1 MHLPR
6 KSLKRQGDTNTL
18 RFGFIRAKSAGIRT
32 ANVKRCRISNH
43 RRPTKNAELRRA
55 LEAADPATLL
65 LALVQ
70 LTGERH
76 WLEAA
81 KPFIRGPMNYQEFMP
96 EPLRAS
102 IRDRLSDALAER
114 TRTGGAVPRRTDDAL
129 LREMMAVA
137 TGEPVPDDYIA
148 MMREDLTDDSLPSRS
163 LKWRLPLDAAALQ
176 SADVVIIGAGMSG
189 LYAAIQ
195 LREAGIPFVIIEKN
209 DAVGGTWYENI
220 YPGCGVDTPNH
231 FYSYAFEPNHDW
243 SHFFAKRDELWNYFE
258 RVADKYDLRKH
269 IRLGTEVLDARY
281 DEDAANWRITAQG
294 ADGTQLELT
303 ARVLVSAVGVLNR
316 PKLPDIPG
324 LQSFAGPAFHT
335 AQWDRNF
342 DWCGKRVAMI
352 GTGASGHQ
360 AGPSIAPDVARL
372 MIFQRSP
379 HWVVPN
385 PNYHEGVSAGKKWAL
400 ANIPFYL
407 RWYRFQLFWGFA
419 DGLHAALQVDPDWPH
434 PKRSLNALNEKHR
447 LFMERHIRNE
457 LSDRPDL
464 LEKVIPDYPA
474 YGKRILIDNHW
485 FRMLKRPNVDLV
497 TDPID
502 AIVPEGVRTRDGRV
516 WLADAMVFATGFKV
530 SKMLHPMTIR
540 GRDSRELH
548 DIWGADDAKAYLGLT
563 VPGFPNFFML
573 TGPNTGLAHGGNQI
587 FMTECSVRHMMLALR
602 ELLEREHRSIECKR
616 EVYESYNRDVDA
628 MHARMVWTHKGM
640 TNWYRNPQGRVF
652 AITPWRLVEYWK
664 MTSTFNPEEYHIR

>member
-1 MHLPR
+1 MSNSGAETPDR
-6 KSLKRQGDTNTL
+6 V
-18 RFGFIRAKSAGIRT
+18 SAQ
-32 ANVKRCRISNH
+32 
-43 RRPTKNAELRRA
+43 RRGLD
-55 LEAADPATLL
+55 AADPATLL
-65 LALVQ
+65 LVLVQ

-81 KPFIRGPMNYQEFMP
+81 KPHIRGPMNYQEFMP
-96 EPLRAS
+96 EPLRGAV
-102 IRDRLSDALAER
+102 RDRLAEVLAEAAPGTAALHR
-114 TRTGGAVPRRTDDAL
+114 PLDDAL

-148 MMREDLTDDSLPSRS
+148 MMREDLTGDSLHARS
-163 LKWRLPLDAAALQ
+163 LKWRSPPDAAAR
-176 SADVVIIGAGMSG
+176 DNTEVVIIGAGMSG
-189 LYAAIQ
+189 LYAGIQ
-195 LREAGIPFVIIEKN
+195 LQEAGIPFVILEKN
-209 DAVGGTWYENI
+209 AAVGGTWYENI

-231 FYSYAFEPNHDW
+231 FYSYAFEPNHHW
-243 SHFFAKRDELWNYFE
+243 SHFFAKRDELWSYFE
-258 RVADKYDLRKH
+258 GVADKYDLRKH
-269 IRLGTEVLDARY
+269 IRLGVEVCEAHY
-281 DEDAANWRITAQG
+281 DEPHAIWRISAQA
-294 ADGTQLELT
+294 ADGVRSALT

-316 PKLPDIPG
+316 PKLPDIAG
-324 LQSFAGPAFHT
+324 LDSFAGPAFHT
-335 AQWDRNF
+335 AQWDRHF
-342 DWCGKRVAMI
+342 DWRGKRVALI

-360 AGPSIAPDVARL
+360 VGPSIAPEVERL
-372 MIFQRSP
+372 TIFQRSP

-385 PNYHEGVSAGKKWAL
+385 PNYHEGVSEGKKWAL

-434 PKRSLNALNEKHR
+434 PRRSLNTLNEKHR
-447 LFMERHIRNE
+447 LFMERHMRSE
-457 LSDRPDL
+457 LADRPDL

-502 AIVPEGVRTRDGRV
+502 RIVPDGVRTRDGEIRQ
-516 WLADAMVFATGFKV
+516 ADALVFATGFKV
-530 SKMLHPMTIR
+530 SKMLHPMTII
-540 GRDSRELH
+540 GRNGRNLH
-548 DIWGADDAKAYLGLT
+548 QFWGADDAMAYLGLT

-587 FMTECSVRHMMLALR
+587 FMTECGVRHMMLAIR
-602 ELLEREHRSIECKR
+602 ELVEGGHRSIECR
-616 EVYESYNRDVDA
+616 PEIYESYNREVDA

-664 MTSTFNPEEYHIR
+664 MTSTFNPQQYQFG

>member
-1 MHLPR
+1 MHLRTKFPR
-6 KSLKRQGDTNTL
+6 RQAGTNAL
-18 RFGFIRAKSAGIRT
+18 RFGDGRAKSGPAKPADAKMLDSRQKTSGET
-32 ANVKRCRISNH
+32 AD
-43 RRPTKNAELRRA
+43 LRSGLA
-55 LEAADPATLL
+55 AADPATLL

-70 LTGERH
+70 LTSERH
-76 WLEAA
+76 WLEEA
-81 KPFIRGPMNYQEFMP
+81 KPYIRGPMNYQEFMP
-96 EPLRAS
+96 EELRAS
-102 IRDRLSDALAER
+102 IRNRLTEVLAER
-114 TRTGGAVPRRTDDAL
+114 ARGGNSSDRPPDDAL
-129 LREMMAVA
+129 LREMMSVA
-137 TGEPVPDDYIA
+137 TGEAVPSDYIA
-148 MMREDLTDDSLPSRS
+148 MMREDLTADTLQSRS
-163 LKWRLPLDAAALQ
+163 LQWRNRPSPAALQ
-176 SADVVIIGAGMSG
+176 AAGIVIIGAGMSG
-189 LYAAIQ
+189 LYAGIQ
-195 LREAGIPFVIIEKN
+195 LQQAGIPFVILEKN

-269 IRLGTEVLDARY
+269 IQFGVEVTEARY
-281 DEDAANWRITAQG
+281 DAADAVWRITAQS
-294 ADGTQLELT
+294 ADGTQQQLS

-324 LQSFAGPAFHT
+324 LESFTGPAFHT
-335 AQWDRNF
+335 AQWDRHF
-342 DWCGKRVAMI
+342 DWRGKRIAMI

-360 AGPSIAPDVARL
+360 VGPTIAPDVERL

-385 PNYHEGVSAGKKWAL
+385 PNYHSGVDEGKKWAL
-400 ANIPFYL
+400 ANVPFYL

-419 DGLHAALQVDPDWPH
+419 DGLHAALQVDPDWPQ

-447 LFMERHIRNE
+447 LFMERHMRSE
-457 LSDRPDL
+457 LADRPDL

-485 FRMLKRPNVDLV
+485 FRMLKRPNVDLL
-497 TDPID
+497 TDPIES
-502 AIVPEGVRTRDGRV
+502 IVAEGIRMKDGRL
-516 WLADAMVFATGFKV
+516 WQADALVLATGFKV
-530 SKMLHPMTIR
+530 SKMLFPMKLF
-540 GRDSRELH
+540 GREGRELH
-548 DIWGADDAKAYLGLT
+548 EVWGPDDAKAYLGLT

-602 ELLEREHRSIECKR
+602 ELLESGRRSIECR
-616 EVYESYNRDVDA
+616 SEIYESYNREVDA
-628 MHARMVWTHKGM
+628 THAGMVWTHKGM
-640 TNWYRNPQGRVF
+640 TNWYRNSHGRVF

-664 MTSTFNPEEYHIR
+664 MTSNFDRDEYEFG

>member
-1 MHLPR
+1 MLDPGLQT
-6 KSLKRQGDTNTL
+6 SGE
-18 RFGFIRAKSAGIRT
+18 
-32 ANVKRCRISNH
+32 
-43 RRPTKNAELRRA
+43 NAEMCRSLA
-55 LEAADPATLL
+55 AADPATLL

-96 EPLRAS
+96 EALRTQVRERIS
-102 IRDRLSDALAER
+102 EVLAEMP
-114 TRTGGAVPRRTDDAL
+114 RTGAAPPRRIDDAL
-129 LREMMAVA
+129 LREMMVVA
-137 TGEPVPDDYIA
+137 TGEVVPDDYIA

-163 LKWRLPLDAAALQ
+163 LKWRAPPGADALQ
-176 SADVVIIGAGMSG
+176 GTQVVIIGAGMSG
-189 LYAAIQ
+189 LYAGIQ
-195 LREAGIPFVIIEKN
+195 LQQAGIPFVILEKN
-209 DAVGGTWYENI
+209 TAVGGTWYENI

-243 SHFFAKRDELWNYFE
+243 SHYFAKRDELWNYFE
-258 RVADKYDLRKH
+258 KVADKYGLRKH
-269 IRLGTEVLDARY
+269 IWLGTEVIDARY
-281 DEDAANWRITAQG
+281 DEASASWRVTAQG
-294 ADGTQLELT
+294 AEGTRETLS
-303 ARVLVSAVGVLNR
+303 ARVLVSAVGQLNR
-316 PKLPDIPG
+316 PKLPDIAG
-324 LQSFAGPAFHT
+324 LDSFAGAAFHT
-335 AQWDRNF
+335 AQWDKNF
-342 DWCGKRVAMI
+342 DRRGKRVAMI

-360 AGPSIAPDVARL
+360 VGPSIAPDVERL

-385 PNYHEGVSAGKKWAL
+385 PNYHEGVSEGKKWAL

-447 LFMERHIRNE
+447 LFMEKHMRSE

-485 FRMLKRPNVDLV
+485 FRMLKRENVDLV

-502 AIVPEGVRTRDGRV
+502 AIVPEGVRTKDGRV
-516 WLADAMVFATGFKV
+516 WQADALVFATGFKA
-530 SKMLHPMTIR
+530 SKMLQPMTVT
-540 GRDSRELH
+540 GRDGRELH
-548 DIWGADDAKAYLGLT
+548 EVWGPDDAKAYLGLT

-573 TGPNTGLAHGGNQI
+573 TGPNIVLAHGGNQI
-587 FMTECSVRHMMLALR
+587 FMTECGVRHMMLALR
-602 ELLEREHRSIECKR
+602 ELLEGGHRSIECKPD
-616 EVYESYNRDVDA
+616 VYERYNHEVDA
-628 MHARMVWTHKGM
+628 LHARMVWTHKGM
-640 TNWYRNPQGRVF
+640 TNWYRNPHGRVF

-664 MTSTFNPEEYHIR
+664 MTAAFKPEEYEMR

>member
-1 MHLPR
+1 MADGGKMQDSGLESPGER
-6 KSLKRQGDTNTL
+6 
-18 RFGFIRAKSAGIRT
+18 
-32 ANVKRCRISNH
+32 
-43 RRPTKNAELRRA
+43 AELRRA

-96 EPLRAS
+96 EPLRAAV
-102 IRDRLSDALAER
+102 RDRLA
-114 TRTGGAVPRRTDDAL
+114 AVLTDIARSGTAPPRQADDAL

-137 TGEPVPDDYIA
+137 TGEAVPDDYIA

-163 LKWRLPLDAAALQ
+163 LKWRVRPHAATLQ
-176 SADVVIIGAGMSG
+176 ASEIVIIGAGMSG
-189 LYAAIQ
+189 LYAGIQ
-195 LREAGIPFVIIEKN
+195 LQQAGIPFVILEKN
-209 DAVGGTWYENI
+209 AAVGGTWYEND

-231 FYSYAFEPNHDW
+231 FYSYAFEPNHEW

-258 RVADKYDLRKH
+258 KVADKYDLRRH
-269 IRLGTEVLDARY
+269 IRFETEVTEARY
-281 DEDAANWRITAQG
+281 DEAAASWRITAQG
-294 ADGTQLELT
+294 ADGARQTLT

-316 PKLPDIPG
+316 PKLPELPG
-324 LQSFAGPAFHT
+324 LNCFAGPAFHT

-342 DWCGKRVAMI
+342 EPRGKRVAMI

-360 AGPSIAPDVARL
+360 VGPTIAPDVDRL

-385 PNYHEGVSAGKKWAL
+385 PNYHAGVGEGKKWAL

-419 DGLHAALQVDPDWPH
+419 DGLHEALKVDPDWPD
-434 PKRSLNALNEKHR
+434 PRRSLNALNEKHR
-447 LFMERHIRNE
+447 LFMEKHMRSE
-457 LSDRPDL
+457 LADRPDL
-464 LEKVIPDYPA
+464 LAKVIPDYPA

-502 AIVPEGVRTRDGRV
+502 TILPEGIRTKHGKV
-516 WLADAMVFATGFKV
+516 WPADALVFATGFKV
-530 SKMLHPMTIR
+530 SKMLHPIVVV
-540 GRDSRELH
+540 GREGRELH
-548 DIWGADDAKAYLGLT
+548 EVWGSDDAKAYLGLT

-587 FMTECSVRHMMLALR
+587 FMTECGVRYMMLALR
-602 ELLEREHRSIECKR
+602 ELLEGGHRSIECR
-616 EVYESYNRDVDA
+616 PEVYDSYNRSVDA

-640 TNWYRNPQGRVF
+640 TNWYRNRHGRVF

-664 MTSTFNPEEYHIR
+664 MTSRFDAAEYEMR

>member
-1 MHLPR
+1 MLDS
-6 KSLKRQGDTNTL
+6 KSE
-18 RFGFIRAKSAGIRT
+18 
-32 ANVKRCRISNH
+32 ISSE
-43 RRPTKNAELRRA
+43 NADRRRA

-65 LALVQ
+65 LVLVQ

-96 EPLRAS
+96 EALRAS
-102 IRDRLSDALAER
+102 IRGRLSDVLAEIAR
-114 TRTGGAVPRRTDDAL
+114 SGKTPSRRLDDAM
-129 LREMMAVA
+129 LREMMSLA
-137 TGEPVPDDYIA
+137 TGEPVPDQYIA
-148 MMREDLTDDSLPSRS
+148 MMREDLTGDTLQSRS
-163 LKWRLPLDAAALQ
+163 LKWRKPPDPAALQ
-176 SADVVIIGAGMSG
+176 NTEVVIIGAGMSG
-189 LYAAIQ
+189 LYAGIQ
-195 LREAGIPFVIIEKN
+195 LREAGIPFVILEKN
-209 DAVGGTWYENI
+209 DTVGGTWYENI

-243 SHFFAKRDELWNYFE
+243 SHYFAKRDELWTYFE
-258 RVADKYDLRKH
+258 RVADKFDLRKH
-269 IRLGTEVLDARY
+269 IRFSTEVSDARFQE
-281 DEDAANWRITAQG
+281 EDARWSITAQS
-294 ADGTQLELT
+294 ADGTQHRFS
-303 ARVLVSAVGVLNR
+303 ARILVSAVGVLNR
-316 PKLPDIPG
+316 PKLPDISG
-324 LQSFAGPAFHT
+324 LQSFTGPAFHT

-342 DWCGKRVAMI
+342 DWRGKRVAMI

-360 AGPSIAPDVARL
+360 VGPSIAPDVARL

-385 PNYHEGVSAGKKWAL
+385 PNYHEGVGEGKKWAL

-419 DGLHAALQVDPDWPH
+419 DGLHAALQVDPEWPH
-434 PKRSLNALNEKHR
+434 PKRSLNSLNEKHR
-447 LFMERHIRNE
+447 LFMERHMHSE
-457 LSDRPDL
+457 LADRPDL

-502 AIVPEGVRTRDGRV
+502 AIVQEGVLTKDGKV
-516 WLADAMVFATGFKV
+516 WQADALVFATGFKV
-530 SKMLHPMTIR
+530 SKMLHPMTIF
-540 GRDSRELH
+540 GRDGRELH
-548 DIWGADDAKAYLGLT
+548 AIWGADDARAYLGLT

-587 FMTECSVRHMMLALR
+587 FMTECGVRHLMLALR
-602 ELLEREHRSIECKR
+602 ELLESGHRSIECKP

-664 MTSTFNPEEYHIR
+664 MTSTFNPAEYQFG

>member
-1 MHLPR
+1 MPDSGLE
-6 KSLKRQGDTNTL
+6 KSGET
-18 RFGFIRAKSAGIRT
+18 AGLQ
-32 ANVKRCRISNH
+32 H
-43 RRPTKNAELRRA
+43 A

-76 WLEAA
+76 WLETA
-81 KPFIRGPMNYQEFMP
+81 KPFIRGPMSYQEFMP
-96 EPLRAS
+96 EPLRAA
-102 IRDRLSDALAER
+102 IRDRLREVLAETAR
-114 TRTGGAVPRRTDDAL
+114 NGKPAQREPDDAL
-129 LREMMAVA
+129 LREMMSVA
-137 TGEPVPDDYIA
+137 AGEPVSDQYIA
-148 MMREDLTDDSLPSRS
+148 MMREDLTDDTLKSRS
-163 LKWRLPLDAAALQ
+163 LKWRKQPEPAALQ
-176 SADVVIIGAGMSG
+176 SAEVVIIGAGMSG
-189 LYAAIQ
+189 LYAGMQ
-195 LREAGIPFVIIEKN
+195 LREAGIPFVILEKN
-209 DAVGGTWYENI
+209 DAVGGTWYENR

-258 RVADKYDLRKH
+258 KVADKYDLRKH
-269 IRLGTEVLDARY
+269 IRLGTEVVDARY
-281 DEDAANWRITAQG
+281 DETEATWRITAQD
-294 ADGTQLELT
+294 ADGTRRQLS

-316 PKLPDIPG
+316 PKLPDIAG

-335 AQWDRNF
+335 AQWDRDF
-342 DWCGKRVAMI
+342 DWRGKRVAMI

-360 AGPSIAPDVARL
+360 VGPSIAPDVERL

-379 HWVVPN
+379 HWVVAN

-434 PKRSLNALNEKHR
+434 PKRSLNAVNEKHR
-447 LFMERHIRNE
+447 RFMERHIRSE
-457 LSDRPDL
+457 LAERPDL
-464 LEKVIPDYPA
+464 LPKVIPDYPP

-485 FRMLKRPNVDLV
+485 FRMLTRPNVDLV

-502 AIVPEGVRTRDGRV
+502 TIVPEGVRTADGQI
-516 WLADAMVFATGFKV
+516 WPADALVFATGFQV
-530 SKMLHPMTIR
+530 SKMLHPIAIT
-540 GRDSRELH
+540 GRDGRNLREF
-548 DIWGADDAKAYLGLT
+548 WGADDARAYLGLT

-587 FMTECSVRHMMLALR
+587 FMTECGVRHMMLCLR
-602 ELLEREHRSIECKR
+602 ELLESGRRSIECR
-616 EVYESYNRDVDA
+616 PDVYARYNRDVDA
-628 MHARMVWTHKGM
+628 LHARMVWTHKGM
-640 TNWYRNPQGRVF
+640 TNWYRNPHGRVF

-664 MTSTFNPEEYHIR
+664 MTSNFNAEEYAMR

>member
-1 MHLPR
+1 MLD
-6 KSLKRQGDTNTL
+6 SGLD
-18 RFGFIRAKSAGIRT
+18 ASDE
-32 ANVKRCRISNH
+32 
-43 RRPTKNAELRRA
+43 NAELRRG

-76 WLEAA
+76 WLEKS

-96 EPLRAS
+96 EPLRAQV
-102 IRDRLSDALAER
+102 RERMNQVLADIAR
-114 TRTGGAVPRRTDDAL
+114 HGTMPPRQADDAL

-137 TGEPVPDDYIA
+137 TGEAVADEYIA
-148 MMREDLTDDSLPSRS
+148 MMREDLTADDLQSRS
-163 LKWRLPLDAAALQ
+163 LKWRRRPDAKVLN
-176 SADVVIIGAGMSG
+176 STEVVIIGAGMSG

-195 LREAGIPFVIIEKN
+195 LQQAGIPFVILEKN
-209 DAVGGTWYENI
+209 EAVGGTWYENI

-258 RVADKYDLRKH
+258 RVADKYELRKH
-269 IRLGTEVLDARY
+269 IRLGTEVVDARY
-281 DEDAANWRITAQG
+281 DEANAAWRLTAQS
-294 ADGTQLELT
+294 ADGTQHKFS

-324 LQSFAGPAFHT
+324 LASFAGSAFHT
-335 AQWDRNF
+335 AQWNQKF
-342 DWCGKRVAMI
+342 DCRGKRVAMI

-360 AGPSIAPDVARL
+360 VGPSIAPDVARL

-385 PNYHEGVSAGKKWAL
+385 PNYHAGVSEGKKWAL

-434 PKRSLNALNEKHR
+434 PKRSLNAVNEKHR
-447 LFMERHIRNE
+447 RFMERHIRSE

-485 FRMLKRPNVDLV
+485 FKMLKRWNVDLV
-497 TDPID
+497 TDPIE
-502 AIVPEGVRTRDGRV
+502 AIVPEGVRTKDGKV
-516 WLADAMVFATGFKV
+516 WQADALVFATGFKV
-530 SKMLHPMTIR
+530 SKMLHPMQII
-540 GRDSRELH
+540 GRDGRELH
-548 DIWGADDAKAYLGLT
+548 EVWGADDAKAYLGLT

-587 FMTECSVRHMMLALR
+587 FMTECGVRYMMLALR
-602 ELLEREHRSIECKR
+602 ELVESGRRAIECKR
-616 EVYESYNRDVDA
+616 EVYESYNRKVDA
-628 MHARMVWTHKGM
+628 EHARMVWTHKGM

-664 MTSTFNPEEYHIR
+664 MTSTFEAEEYEIR